1 MTENMSCDAIDAV
14 LPDYLER
21 TMEPVLRQSAEAHI
35 SSCLR
40 CSALVRDLAKIAAE
54 ARMLP
59 ELVPSR
65 DLWKGIDAR
74 IAAPVIPLGAG
85 QAAPRTA
92 PPRRVRPAWMG
103 IAAAALMMST
113 AGVTYFLTARTLTP
127 ARIAAGTAQPA
138 PAVVLPV
145 AESTTAGAVE
155 GFTEPRAGESSD
167 PRSVRPAASDVRPSA
182 AGIETSPAVR
192 PAARGGGVA
201 SFASETSQVRD
212 AQTDVVYGRE
222 IEMLQRIARSREA
235 QLDSST
241 VTVIERNLRVIDA
254 AIEQSR
260 AALARD
266 PASGSLSDQLT
277 RVLDKKVKLLR
288 TAALLPAST

>member
-40 CSALVRDLAKIAAE
+40 CSALVRDLGRITAE

-127 ARIAAGTAQPA
+127 ARIASGIAQPA

-145 AESTTAGAVE
+145 AEST
-155 GFTEPRAGESSD
+155 
-167 PRSVRPAASDVRPSA
+167 SA

-192 PAARGGGVA
+192 RAAKGGGVA

-222 IEMLQRIARSREA
+222 IEMLQRIVRSRKA

-241 VTVIERNLRVIDA
+241 VTIIERNLRVIDA

-277 RVLDKKVKLLR
+277 RVLDKKVELLR